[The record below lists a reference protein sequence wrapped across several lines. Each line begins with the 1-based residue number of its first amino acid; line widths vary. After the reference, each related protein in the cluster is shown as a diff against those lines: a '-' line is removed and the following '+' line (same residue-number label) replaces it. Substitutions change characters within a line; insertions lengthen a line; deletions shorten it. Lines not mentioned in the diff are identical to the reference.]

1 MSCEKCFVPSLFSTF
16 NSSILTLK
24 LDDSSKHQAF
34 MGPCRRTA
42 SNSYHNDAM
51 VEVLAASK
59 KQTNCKRQM
68 LQISIRSVC
77 ELQVAEKSKVKR
89 RLSIAMSG
97 DFNMTNLWASGTGGV
112 ALEKYNLS
120 IIADVKRFKWK

>member
-1 MSCEKCFVPSLFSTF
+1 
-16 NSSILTLK
+16 
-24 LDDSSKHQAF
+24 
-34 MGPCRRTA
+34 
-42 SNSYHNDAM
+42 M

-59 KQTNCKRQM
+59 KQTNCKRPM

-89 RLSIAMSG
+89 RLSTAISG
-97 DFNMTNLWASGTGGV
+97 DINMTNLWASGNGGV

-120 IIADVKRFKWK
+120 IIADMKGFK

>member
-1 MSCEKCFVPSLFSTF
+1 
-16 NSSILTLK
+16 
-24 LDDSSKHQAF
+24 

-42 SNSYHNDAM
+42 SSSYHNDAM

-59 KQTNCKRQM
+59 KQTNCKRPM

-89 RLSIAMSG
+89 RLSTAISG
-97 DFNMTNLWASGTGGV
+97 DINMTNLWASGNGGV

-120 IIADVKRFKWK
+120 IIADMKGFK